1 MNLKLDGITNHGP
14 MFNNKNL
21 PKPQKEKK
29 WQQKTNAMQD
39 CHFPR
44 TLQRKRN
51 FNGKKAFDASTLT
64 YVKGFESFK
73 VQNMLFILKLATTFK
88 HVKC

>member
-1 MNLKLDGITNHGP
+1 
-14 MFNNKNL
+14 
-21 PKPQKEKK
+21 
-29 WQQKTNAMQD
+29 MQD

-73 VQNMLFILKLATTFK
+73 V
-88 HVKC
+88 